1 MVVSPAGANKSQLFA
16 DRPVHNQG
24 ITAAHS
30 RRIAWCNA
38 PLRAIAT
45 RVSMSLSRYFISKSN
60 THETASPVWAHNPR
74 G

>member
-1 MVVSPAGANKSQLFA
+1 MVVPPAGTNKSQLFA

-45 RVSMSLSRYFISKSN
+45 RVSMSLSRYFVS
-60 THETASPVWAHNPR
+60 
-74 G
+74 